1 MTGRTVLQYQ
11 ILEKLGAGGMGEVY
25 KALDTKLNR
34 FVVLKVLPAAMSS
47 DPDRRRRFLQ
57 EAQAAS
63 ALNHPNIIT
72 IYDII
77 TDAGTEYMV
86 VEYVDGKTLLELI
99 PKEGLR
105 PPLAIQYATQIA
117 AALRAAHAAGIIHRD
132 LKPANVM
139 VTNTGLVKLLD
150 FGLAKMVDR
159 TPVEDTAKTATVL
172 RAPLTVEGSI
182 MGTVNYMSPEQ
193 AEGKKVDARS
203 DIFSFGAVLYEML
216 TGRSA
221 FSGSSALSTLSA
233 VLRDNVQPMVE
244 LTNGVPPALEQIVL
258 RSLEKDPA
266 RRFQSAQELETA
278 LNDLYRPTVS
288 AMLPPPV
295 APPPE
300 RSSKMPA
307 ILAVCVLV
315 LVAAVVGL
323 WWMTR
328 PRPAPVVT
336 PAQQSESAVSKPSPI
351 PASPP
356 PETSPTTVSS
366 TPPPPA
372 ALPPTPAAPAT
383 VKLADGTPIALV
395 LAEDVPLDAK
405 AGDAVPLKTAGD
417 IQVDNTVVI
426 AKGALAS
433 GVIVDAAKKRIL
445 GLGGKMTFRLES
457 VDAVDGHKV
466 TIRATPKPRGNGSKR
481 PMDRGAL
488 AAGSEYTGY
497 VDGSNTVSVRK

>member
-34 FVVLKVLPAAMSS
+34 FVVLKVLPAVMSA
-47 DPDRRRRFLQ
+47 DPERRRRFLQ

-77 TDAGTEYMV
+77 TDASTEYMV

-105 PPLAIQYATQIA
+105 SPLAIQYATQIA

-139 VTNTGLVKLLD
+139 VTSTGLVKLLD

-172 RAPLTVEGSI
+172 RAPVTVEGSI

-193 AEGKKVDARS
+193 AEGKNVDARS
-203 DIFSFGAVLYEML
+203 DLFSFGSVLYEML

-221 FSGSSALSTLSA
+221 FSGSSAISTLSA

-244 LTNGVPPALEQIVL
+244 LTHGVPPRLEQIVL
-258 RSLEKDPA
+258 RCLEKDPA
-266 RRFQSAQELETA
+266 RRFQSAEELETA
-278 LNDLYRPTVS
+278 LMDLDRPTVS

-295 APPPE
+295 APRPE

-307 ILAVCVLV
+307 ILAACVLV
-315 LVAAVVGL
+315 LGAAGVGL
-323 WWMTR
+323 WWMTK
-328 PRPAPVVT
+328 PRPLVVT
-336 PAQQSESAVSKPSPI
+336 PAQPSESAVSKPSPI
-351 PASPP
+351 PPP
-356 PETSPTTVSS
+356 PETQPSATSS

-383 VKLADGTPIALV
+383 VKLPDGMPIALV
-395 LAEDVPLDAK
+395 LADDVPLDAK
-405 AGDAVPLKTAGD
+405 TGDAVPLKTAGD
-417 IQVDNTVVI
+417 VRVDNTVVI
-426 AKGALAS
+426 AKGAAAS
-433 GVIVDAAKKRIL
+433 GVIVDTAKKRIL

-457 VDAVDGHKV
+457 VDALDGHKV
-466 TIRATPKPRGNGSKR
+466 NIRATPKPRGNGSKR